1 MQTYAFDID
10 GTICTNTDGEYEK
23 AVPFKNRIE
32 IINTLFEEGNIIK
45 MFTARGSTTGIDWY
59 EFTFKQ
65 LNSWNLKFHEL
76 ILGKPYADYFIDD
89 KGCTDS
95 FFLWKKNSNLLP
107 LSQKKAS
114 QFFNNASIAFSHLS
128 RDSNLLKKID
138 LLGKKVRK
146 TLANQGKIIF
156 AGNGGSF
163 ADSQHLSAEFISKFN
178 QDRVPL
184 AAIALGSNSCS
195 TTAIGNDYGYEMIF
209 VREFEAIASKND
221 LLIAITTS
229 GESKNIINLLNKAID
244 MKISSALLT
253 GSNRNNSASEL
264 ANLVINTPNVCQE
277 TASIQQIH
285 IAIGHYICEIGQ
297 QDFIGK

>member
-32 IINTLFEEGNIIK
+32 IINTLYEEGNIIK

-65 LNSWNLKFHEL
+65 LNSWNLRFHEL

-107 LSQKKAS
+107 SSQNKAS
-114 QFFNNASIAFSHLS
+114 QFFNEASIAFSHLS
-128 RDSNLLKKID
+128 RDSNLLKNID
-138 LLGKKVRK
+138 LLGEKVRK
-146 TLANQGKIIF
+146 TLANKGKIIF

-163 ADSQHLSAEFISKFN
+163 ADSQHLSAEFISKLN
-178 QDRVPL
+178 QDRIPL
-184 AAIALGSNSCS
+184 AAIALGTNSS
-195 TTAIGNDYGYEMIF
+195 SITAIGNDYGYEMIF
-209 VREFEAIASKND
+209 TREFEAIASEND

-229 GESKNIINLLNKAID
+229 GESKNIINLLNKAIN
-244 MKISSALLT
+244 MNISSALLT
-253 GSNRNNSASEL
+253 GPNINNSASEL
-264 ANLVINTPNVCQE
+264 ANLVINTPTICKD
-277 TASIQQIH
+277 TSSIQQIH
-285 IAIGHYICEIGQ
+285 IAIGHYICDIGQ